1 MGPVTDSIRSFGLFL
16 AHVGCFQKHQ
26 VLWRLW
32 GSSFIFHKGA
42 LVYNTTV
49 DSRSSLLVYQ
59 ELKRVELPQF
69 GHPNLI
75 SVVWFMWIKSSIFI
89 QFSVIIEN
97 GCWRDRRMFRGYI
110 KRNPGGWQSLSLS
123 PLITRG
129 HNGKH
134 LLPPY
139 NAVQITCEHKCS
151 SEQTL
156 LCGSLPSLPQPQSE
170 SLFSLLSWPFVTWL
184 WRINMRERSSMWLI
198 PVRYMCLPDWS
209 FWEEEVNEMSAS
221 CVSVLWF
228 LSLIS
233 SSCLQR
239 SLKALL
245 QT

>member
-1 MGPVTDSIRSFGLFL
+1 ML
-16 AHVGCFQKHQ
+16 
-26 VLWRLW
+26 
-32 GSSFIFHKGA
+32 
-42 LVYNTTV
+42 
-49 DSRSSLLVYQ
+49 
-59 ELKRVELPQF
+59 
-69 GHPNLI
+69 
-75 SVVWFMWIKSSIFI
+75 IKSSILI
-89 QFSVIIEN
+89 QFAVIMEN
-97 GCWRDRRMFRGYI
+97 CYYWRDRRMFRGFI
-110 KRNPGGWQSLSLS
+110 KWNPGGSRSLS

-184 WRINMRERSSMWLI
+184 WRINTRERSSMWLI
-198 PVRYMCLPDWS
+198 PVRYMCLPDWN
-209 FWEEEVNEMSAS
+209 FWEKEVNEMSVS
-221 CVSVLWF
+221 CVSVLRF